1 MNFLWD
7 KVTEWLKEL
16 LIGSIMSN
24 LTGLFDNVNR
34 QVAGIADNVGA
45 TPQAWNGGVFGM
57 IRNLSDNVILPIAG
71 VILALVATLELIQ
84 MIVDR
89 NNMHDMDTFML
100 AKWVFKTACAVVI
113 VTNTWNIVMAV
124 FDVAQNVVSRA
135 SGLVIADTDIRIDSV
150 IVGLEA
156 KLAEMELG
164 ALFGLWVQS
173 MFVGFTMWAL
183 AICIFIITYGRMI
196 EIYLV
201 TSVAPIPMATMANR
215 EWGQMGQ
222 NYLRGL
228 FALGFQA
235 FLIIICVA
243 IYAVLVRGIAVES
256 DVSTAIWTCM
266 GYTVLL
272 CFTLFKTSSLARSIF
287 HAH

>member
-34 QVAGIADNVGA
+34 QVAGIADNVGT

-124 FDVAQNVVSRA
+124 FGVAQSVVSRA

-222 NYLRGL
+222 NYLRSL

-243 IYAVLVRGIAVES
+243 IYAILVRGIAVES

>member
-34 QVAGIADNVGA
+34 QVAGIADNVGT

-124 FDVAQNVVSRA
+124 FDVAQSVVSRA

-222 NYLRGL
+222 NYLRSL

-243 IYAVLVRGIAVES
+243 IYAILVRGIAVES
-256 DVSTAIWTCM
+256 DVSAAIWTCM

-272 CFTLFKTSSLARSIF
+272 CFTLFKTGSVARSILG
-287 HAH
+287 AH

>member
-34 QVAGIADNVGA
+34 QVTGIADNVGA

-124 FDVAQNVVSRA
+124 LDVAQSVVSRA

-222 NYLRGL
+222 NYLRSL

-243 IYAVLVRGIAVES
+243 IYAILVRGIAVES